1 MTTPTTLLHFKKQ
14 YFLRFREEDRG
25 TLRGWEW
32 PLYGHVAELR
42 KGVQGNTFLLLPETQ
57 RVRNG
62 QKMNVFSGGGETR
75 KLSSTATNKSPKTIF
90 YSKYISLKRGFKLT
104 TCLGS
109 PHIFLFSWLKTR
121 LKNTL
126 QSNRG
131 KEAQG
136 PPLVLALKLCP
147 LAPSALGPSPLGT
160 QGMKYLH
167 PRAQHL
173 ANNSITAI
181 RNKPEVPAGCY
192 GSSGKMH

>member
-1 MTTPTTLLHFKKQ
+1 M
-14 YFLRFREEDRG
+14 
-25 TLRGWEW
+25 
-32 PLYGHVAELR
+32 AERR

-62 QKMNVFSGGGETR
+62 QKMNVFSGGGKTR
-75 KLSSTATNKSPKTIF
+75 KLSSTAKNMSPKTIF
-90 YSKYISLKRGFKLT
+90 YSKYISLKRWFKLT

-109 PHIFLFSWLKTR
+109 PHIFPFSWLKTR

-126 QSNRG
+126 LSDRG

-136 PPLVLALKLCP
+136 SPLVLALKLCP

-167 PRAQHL
+167 PRERHL
-173 ANNSITAI
+173 ASNSIMVI

-192 GSSGKMH
+192 GNSGKMH